1 MGWLVFAFLIWITGW
16 SLNVVLSKRE
26 PTRIL
31 SLLIPVI
38 FGVTLI
44 LIWEGIVRGFEI
56 SPILLPPPSMIATRF
71 AASTSILWQD
81 FVQTVIKGALSG
93 YIIGCGSAFLIAIV
107 IDRYPFLRRG
117 LLPVGNFVAALPIVG
132 MAPILVM
139 WFGFDW
145 QSKAAVVVVMVFF
158 PMLVNTVQGL
168 QASDSMQRDLM
179 QTYAASYW
187 STLLKLRLP
196 AAMPFVFN
204 GLKIAST
211 LALIGA
217 IVAEFFGSPTR
228 GMGFRISTSVGQL
241 ALDLVWAEIVVAAL
255 VGSAF
260 YGGISLLE
268 KAVTF
273 WHPSQRSR
281 TS

>member
-56 SPILLPPPSMIATRF
+56 SPILLPPPSMITTRF

-196 AAMPFVFN
+196 AAMPFIFN

>member
-1 MGWLVFAFLIWITGW
+1 VVRGFSISQVLLPAPSVIAAAFAE
-16 SLNVVLSKRE
+16 S
-26 PTRIL
+26 TRIL
-31 SLLIPVI
+31 
-38 FGVTLI
+38 
-44 LIWEGIVRGFEI
+44 WE
-56 SPILLPPPSMIATRF
+56 
-71 AASTSILWQD
+71 D
-81 FVQTVIKGALSG
+81 FVQTAVKGALTG
-93 YIIGCGSAFLIAIV
+93 YVLGCGAAFLTAV
-107 IDRYPFLRRG
+107 AVDRFPFLQRG
-117 LLPVGNFVAALPIVG
+117 LLPVGNFVAALPIIG

-168 QASDSMQRDLM
+168 QDTDAMQRDLM
-179 QTYAASYW
+179 RTYAAGYW
-187 STLLKLRLP
+187 RTLVKLRLP

-217 IVAEFFGSPTR
+217 IVAEFFGSPIK

-241 ALDLVWAEIVVAAL
+241 ALDLVWAEIVVSAI

-260 YGGISLLE
+260 YGGVALLE
-268 KAVTF
+268 RTMTF
-273 WHPSQRSR
+273 WHPSQRGR
-281 TS
+281 